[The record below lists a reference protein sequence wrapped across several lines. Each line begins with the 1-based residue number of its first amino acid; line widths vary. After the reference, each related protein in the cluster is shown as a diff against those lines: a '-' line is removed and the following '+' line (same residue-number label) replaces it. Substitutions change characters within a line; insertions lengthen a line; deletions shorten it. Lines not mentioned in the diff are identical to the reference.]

1 MWNLLDVAVNFELGR
16 FFWRVDRMR
25 YIHIHIH
32 TYTHVRTC
40 LKMQCLYLNNIHK
53 ITEEKKIIAPFSVGI
68 RLRHHTAR
76 CGHLFLFCFLVA
88 DASETSSMWL
98 HWKGRL
104 FSSLLFSLFILSLS
118 FPSPPPLLLPYPRL
132 SAFSITS
139 TVPLTPTSPF
149 RFQSLLLPSDYSPS
163 LPSATSPPLF
173 SLPSSPSYFAPFRL
187 FVAPFLF
194 PLLPLLSSL
203 PSTPTHGISVY
214 IIPRSHYYST
224 FSYLPYLLLFRISL
238 SCYIN
243 RK

>member
-118 FPSPPPLLLPYPRL
+118 SPSPPHFFFPTLVSLPFPSLLPFLSLRRPPSVSSLSYYHRIILPPSHPPPR
-132 SAFSITS
+132 
-139 TVPLTPTSPF
+139 
-149 RFQSLLLPSDYSPS
+149 
-163 LPSATSPPLF
+163 PLF
-173 SLPSSPSYFAPFRL
+173 SLFRL
-187 FVAPFLF
+187 
-194 PLLPLLSSL
+194 LLLTSL
-203 PSTPTHGISVY
+203 PSVFLS
-214 IIPRSHYYST
+214 RRFFSHSFP
-224 FSYLPYLLLFRISL
+224 FSLLYRLLPPMV
-238 SCYIN
+238 
-243 RK
+243 